1 MQKTNHIDFRIGKVI
16 KRKGDKLYV
25 IWKDHDD
32 SFDSWIDKKDLV
44 ILFSWTIYP
53 SKSKIN
59 VELDLSNYA
68 TESDFKN
75 ATVVDASKLAKVV
88 DLANLK

>member
-1 MQKTNHIDFRIGKVI
+1 MSYEKTMMILLTVELMKKIS
-16 KRKGDKLYV
+16 LYY
-25 IWKDHDD
+25 
-32 SFDSWIDKKDLV
+32 FPELY
-44 ILFSWTIYP
+44 TP

-59 VELDLSNYA
+59 VELDLLNYA

-75 ATVVDASKLAKVV
+75 ATVADASKLAKVV